1 MQAISFFRAIKKRL
15 NSSTLRLNRAPQNK
29 EFRKNFVALR
39 NSDLFDSD
47 YYLNRY
53 SDVKNSNQDPLLHYL
68 MFGTKE
74 GRNPSTEFNTKY
86 YLDSNPDVKAS
97 GINPLLHY
105 LLHGRKEGRATSPHN
120 ISDIKREIDENLEK
134 TLLSGDIYAQAR
146 SISFRSVVDPDV
158 TIILPVFNKIEYT
171 LRALAGL
178 SLQETD
184 YTFEVVLADDHST
197 DQTKDI
203 SALID
208 GLNYIRHPKNLGFLL
223 NCNGAA
229 ESANGKI
236 IVFLN
241 NDTIPFSSWLLEL
254 IDPLVK
260 DGRVGLV
267 GSMLL
272 YADGTLQEAGGF
284 IFKDGAGWN
293 YGREGTPNDCR
304 YNFVREVD
312 YCSGASLAI
321 SRSLWTDLGGFDTR
335 YEPAYYEDTDLAF
348 RVREAGYKVIYTPF
362 SKLVHFEGVSSGV
375 SLTSGI
381 KQYQLTNQSKF
392 KVRWQHQLTREV
404 NPNQARFSPWQ
415 PYKKNVLLWI
425 DALFPTPDQ
434 DSGSADTFNF
444 LKIAS
449 EGGWGVTFIP
459 HDNQD
464 HAGHYTEQLQR
475 LGIECWYRPYLT
487 SVADYLK
494 TYGHQFDAI
503 VLSRVV
509 VASAV
514 IEDVVKYA
522 PKAKIIFNTVDLHFL
537 RESRERQI
545 IYGDHQ
551 GNNEDN
557 NSRADDLKEKEFN
570 IIKRA
575 DLTILISPDEE
586 TVVREQIPSARTAV
600 IPIARNI
607 PGRERD
613 FQARHDIC
621 FLGGFSHT
629 PNIDAV
635 KYFISEIWDL
645 VKENLPDCRFIVA
658 GSNIPDS
665 IQRLSSQDIVI
676 EGFVPEL
683 HTLFERVKL
692 SIAPLR
698 YGAGMKGKV
707 VSSLSFGVPVIAT
720 SIATEGMGLTD
731 GLDVSIAN
739 EPADFAN
746 LISQIYRSETA
757 WERLSQNGLNTAR
770 EKFSSAKLPPKI
782 MDALAQA
789 MR

>member
-1 MQAISFFRAIKKRL
+1 MQAISFFQVIKNRL
-15 NSSTLRLNRAPQNK
+15 TRVILRWNRDSQNGK
-29 EFRKNFVALR
+29 LR
-39 NSDLFDSD
+39 ESFISLQNSDLFDSG

-53 SDVKNSNQDPLLHYL
+53 ADVKSSNQDPLLHYII
-68 MFGTKE
+68 FGTKE
-74 GRNPSTEFNTKY
+74 GRNPSPDFSTKY
-86 YLDSNPDVKAS
+86 YLDNNPDVKAS

-105 LLHGRKEGRATSPHN
+105 LLYGREEGRLTSAHHLSSIN
-120 ISDIKREIDENLEK
+120 REIDDNLER
-134 TLLSGDIYAQAR
+134 TLVAGNIYAKAR
-146 SISFRSVVDPDV
+146 SISFRSVIDPDITV
-158 TIILPVFNKIEYT
+158 VIPVFNKIEYT

-184 YTFEVVLADDHST
+184 YTFEVILADDHST
-197 DQTKDI
+197 DQTQDI

-208 GLNYIRHPKNLGFLL
+208 GLRYVRHAKNLGFLL
-223 NCNGAA
+223 NCNRAA

-241 NDTIPFSSWLLEL
+241 NDTIPFPSWLSEL
-254 IDPLVK
+254 VAPVEK
-260 DGRVGLV
+260 DSQVGLV

-272 YADGTLQEAGGF
+272 YAEGTLQEAGGF
-284 IFKDGAGWN
+284 VFKDGSGWN
-293 YGREGTPNDCR
+293 YGREDTPTDCR

-321 SRSLWTDLGGFDTR
+321 SRSLWTDLGGFDER

-362 SKLVHFEGVSSGV
+362 SKLVHFEGISSGV
-375 SLTSGI
+375 SLTSGT
-381 KQYQLTNQSKF
+381 KQYQLTNQTKF
-392 KVRWQHQLTREV
+392 QVRWKHQLTRELT
-404 NPNQARFSPWQ
+404 PSHARFSPWK

-444 LKIAS
+444 LKTAC

-459 HDNQD
+459 QANRN
-464 HAGHYTEQLQR
+464 HATPYTEQLQR
-475 LGIECWYRPYLT
+475 LGIECWYQPYLQ

-494 TYGHQFDAI
+494 TYGHQFDVI

-509 VASAV
+509 VASDV
-514 IEDVVKYA
+514 IEDVTRYA
-522 PKAKIIFNTVDLHFL
+522 PEAKIIFNTVDLHFL
-537 RESRERQI
+537 RESREREI
-545 IYGDHQ
+545 IYRHHLGS
-551 GNNEDN
+551 GEDN
-557 NSRADDLKEKEFN
+557 SKTDSLKEKELN

-575 DLTILISPDEE
+575 DLTILISPNEE
-586 TVVREQIPSARTAV
+586 TIVREQVPSARTTV
-600 IPIARNI
+600 IPIARDI
-607 PGRERD
+607 PGRGRG
-613 FQARHDIC
+613 FQGRHDIC

-635 KYFISEIWDL
+635 EYFISEIWDL
-645 VKENLPDCRFIVA
+645 VKENLPECRFVVA

-665 IQRLSSQDIVI
+665 IQRLSSQDIII

-720 SIATEGMGLTD
+720 SIAIEGMGLTD
-731 GLDVSIAN
+731 GLDVSVAN

-746 LISQIYRSETA
+746 LISQLYRAETD
-757 WERLSQNGLNTAR
+757 WERLSQNGLNSAR
-770 EKFSSAKLPPKI
+770 EKFSSAKLSPKI
-782 MDALAQA
+782 MDALAQV

>member
-1 MQAISFFRAIKKRL
+1 MQAISFFKVIKKRL
-15 NSSTLRLNRAPQNK
+15 TRVFLRWNRASQNG
-29 EFRKNFVALR
+29 ELNESFILLQS
-39 NSDLFDSD
+39 SDLFDSN

-53 SDVKNSNQDPLLHYL
+53 SDVKSSNQDPLLHY
-68 MFGTKE
+68 MIFGIKE
-74 GRNPSTEFNTKY
+74 GRNPNPDFNTKY
-86 YLDSNPDVKAS
+86 YLDDNPDVKAS
-97 GINPLLHY
+97 GMNPLLHY
-105 LLHGRKEGRATSPHN
+105 LLHGREEGRLTSAHHLSN
-120 ISDIKREIDENLEK
+120 INREIDDNLER
-134 TLLSGDIYAQAR
+134 TLVAGDIYAKAR
-146 SISFRSVVDPDV
+146 SISFRNVIDPDITV
-158 TIILPVFNKIEYT
+158 VIPVFNKIEYT
-171 LRALAGL
+171 LSSLAGL
-178 SLQETD
+178 SLQATD
-184 YTFEVVLADDHST
+184 YTFEVILADDHST
-197 DQTKDI
+197 DQTQNI

-208 GLNYIRHPKNLGFLL
+208 GLNYVRQAKNLGFLL
-223 NCNGAA
+223 NCNRAA

-241 NDTIPFSSWLLEL
+241 NDTIPFPNWLSEL
-254 IDPLVK
+254 VSPLKKDPQ
-260 DGRVGLV
+260 VGLV

-284 IFKDGAGWN
+284 VFKDGSGWN
-293 YGREGTPNDCR
+293 YGREGIPTDCR

-362 SKLVHFEGVSSGV
+362 SKLIHFEGVSSGI
-375 SLTSGI
+375 SLTSGT

-392 KVRWQHQLTREV
+392 KVRWQRQLLREL
-404 NPNQARFSPWQ
+404 NPNQARFSPWE

-444 LKIAS
+444 LKTAC
-449 EGGWGVTFIP
+449 EGGWGVTFVP
-459 HDNQD
+459 YYNQG
-464 HAGHYTEQLQR
+464 HAGQYTEQLQR
-475 LGIECWYRPYLT
+475 LGIECWYQPYLQ
-487 SVADYLK
+487 SIADYLK
-494 TYGHQFDAI
+494 TYGHQFDVI

-509 VASAV
+509 VASEV
-514 IEDVVKYA
+514 IEDVIRYA
-522 PKAKIIFNTVDLHFL
+522 PEAKIIFNTVDLHFL
-537 RESRERQI
+537 RESREREI
-545 IYGDHQ
+545 ICGHHSSS
-551 GNNEDN
+551 GEN
-557 NSRADDLKEKEFN
+557 NSKTDSLKEKEFK

-586 TVVREQIPSARTAV
+586 TVVREQIPSAKTAV
-600 IPIARNI
+600 IPIARDI
-607 PGRERD
+607 PGRKRG
-613 FQARHDIC
+613 FQGRQDIC

-635 KYFISEIWDL
+635 EYFVSEIWDL
-645 VKENLPDCRFIVA
+645 VREHLPDCRFIVA

-665 IQRLSSQDIVI
+665 IQRLSCENIII

-707 VSSLSFGVPVIAT
+707 VSSLSFGVPVVAT
-720 SIATEGMGLTD
+720 SIAAEGMGLTH

-739 EPADFAN
+739 EPASFAN
-746 LISQIYRSETA
+746 LITQIYRSEAA
-757 WERLSQNGLNTAR
+757 WERLSQNGLDTAR
-770 EKFSSAKLPPKI
+770 SKFSLDKLSPKI
-782 MDALAQA
+782 IGALAQVI
-789 MR
+789 R

>member
-1 MQAISFFRAIKKRL
+1 MQAISFLQIIKKRL
-15 NSSTLRLNRAPQNK
+15 TRFILRWNRASQNGK
-29 EFRKNFVALR
+29 LR
-39 NSDLFDSD
+39 ESFILLQNSYLFDSD

-53 SDVKNSNQDPLLHYL
+53 SDVKNSNQDPLLHYI

-74 GRNPSTEFNTKY
+74 GRNPSSDFNTKY
-86 YLDSNPDVKAS
+86 YLDNNPDVKAS

-105 LLHGRKEGRATSPHN
+105 LLHGREEGRTTSAHN
-120 ISDIKREIDENLEK
+120 ISDIKREIDNNLKK
-134 TLLSGDIYAQAR
+134 TSFFGDIYAQAR
-146 SISFRSVVDPDV
+146 VISFCSVVDPDV
-158 TIILPVFNKIEYT
+158 TIIIPVFNKIEYT

-178 SLQETD
+178 SLQETN
-184 YTFEVVLADDHST
+184 YTFEVILADDHST

-203 SALID
+203 SALIG
-208 GLNYIRHPKNLGFLL
+208 GLKYIRHSKNLGFLL
-223 NCNGAA
+223 NCNRAA
-229 ESANGKI
+229 EAANGKI

-241 NDTIPFSSWLLEL
+241 NDTIPFPSWLSEL
-254 IDPLVK
+254 IDPLEK
-260 DGRVGLV
+260 DERVGLV

-284 IFKDGAGWN
+284 VFKDGAGWN
-293 YGREGTPNDCR
+293 YGREGAPNDCR

-321 SRSLWTDLGGFDTR
+321 SRSLWTDLGGFDER

-362 SKLVHFEGVSSGV
+362 SKLVHFEGISSGV
-375 SLTSGI
+375 SLTSGT

-392 KVRWQHQLTREV
+392 KVRWQHQLTRELT
-404 NPNQARFSPWQ
+404 PSQARFSPWK

-434 DSGSADTFNF
+434 DCGSVEAFNF
-444 LKIAS
+444 LKTAC

-459 HDNQD
+459 QANRD
-464 HAGHYTEQLQR
+464 HAELYTEQLQR
-475 LGIECWYRPYLT
+475 LGIECWYQPYLQ

-494 TYGHQFDAI
+494 TYGHQFDVI

-509 VASAV
+509 VASDV
-514 IEDVVKYA
+514 IEDVIRYA
-522 PKAKIIFNTVDLHFL
+522 PEAKIIFNTVDLHFL
-537 RESRERQI
+537 RESREREI
-545 IYGDHQ
+545 IYGHHS
-551 GNNEDN
+551 GSGEDN
-557 NSRADDLKEKEFN
+557 SKTDSLKEKEFN

-575 DLTILISPDEE
+575 DLTILTSHYEE
-586 TVVREQIPSARTAV
+586 TIVREQVPSAKTTV
-600 IPIARNI
+600 IPIARDI
-607 PGRERD
+607 PGRGRG
-613 FQARHDIC
+613 FQGRHDIC
-621 FLGGFSHT
+621 FLGGFSHK
-629 PNIDAV
+629 PNVDAV
-635 KYFISEIWDL
+635 EYFVSEIWQL
-645 VKENLPDCRFIVA
+645 VKEHLPDCRFIVA

-665 IQRLSSQDIVI
+665 IQRLSCEDIVI

-720 SIATEGMGLTD
+720 SIAAEGMSLTD

-739 EPADFAN
+739 EPANFAN
-746 LISQIYRSETA
+746 LITQIYRSEAA
-757 WERLSQNGLNTAR
+757 WERLSQNGLDTAR
-770 EKFSSAKLPPKI
+770 SKFSSDKVSPKI
-782 MDALAQA
+782 IDALAQV